1 MITSKKTKFSLFI
14 LLAIFFSLAS
24 NSLQAQD
31 TQGTLKLDLK
41 PFVSEIKLK
50 KKILKQLESG
60 ALEWGV
66 TGNQF
71 VTTLANKR
79 FINFDFPYMT
89 RYGTSKEIQLAP
101 GKYEITCIGFI
112 YNGGMN
118 VDKVLEKG
126 AFFNLDVLSFEI
138 FEGKTTTLEIL
149 PIIEKSRSLMLKMY
163 MPNLIVKVIENDE
176 VKAEKS
182 VSEKT
187 ENSIEW
193 NDYEGE
199 LKFKK

>member
-1 MITSKKTKFSLFI
+1 MITSKKNKFSLLI
-14 LLAIFFSLAS
+14 LLTVLFSIS
-24 NSLQAQD
+24 FNSLQAQD
-31 TQGTLKLDLK
+31 TQGILKLDLK

-101 GKYEITCIGFI
+101 GKYEVSCIGFI

-149 PIIEKSRSLMLKMY
+149 PIIEKSRYLMLKMY

>member
-101 GKYEITCIGFI
+101 GKYKITCIGFI